1 MDPIETHW
9 CPRHE
14 ESAVPIAT
22 VNPAT
27 GELIEEFTALTKEQV
42 EERLSRAEA
51 AAATLRATDFATRA
65 RWMRAAADLV
75 EADAGR
81 TARMLTIEM
90 GKPIAQA
97 RAEVLKCAHAMRFYA
112 DNAES
117 LLADQP
123 LADPGKVNASAAY
136 TTYAPL
142 GVVLAVMP
150 WNYPMWQVIR
160 FAAPAL
166 MAGNVGLL
174 KHASNVPQSAMYLD
188 TLFERAGFPAGSFQ
202 SLLIGAAGVES
213 VLRDRRVAAATLTG
227 SEPAGRSV
235 AAVAGS
241 EVKKVVLELGGSDPF
256 IVLPSADVRAA
267 ARTAVTART
276 INNGQSCIAAKR
288 FIVHTDVYDEFVE
301 AFVADTK
308 ALTVGDPLDE
318 ETDIGPIATKS
329 GRRELVEL
337 VEDAVAKGAV
347 LRCGGSAVGTEGWF
361 FEPAVLEEVTPAM
374 RVYGEEAFGP
384 LAVVHRVDSVEQAA
398 ELANDTT
405 FGLSSSVWTADPD
418 EERHLIG
425 RLEAGAVFVNG
436 MSVSYPELPFG
447 GVKDSGIGRELAAE
461 GIREFC
467 NLKTVWKR

>member
-1 MDPIETHW
+1 M
-9 CPRHE
+9 
-14 ESAVPIAT
+14 PIAT

-27 GELIEEFTALTKEQV
+27 GELVEEFTPLTGQQV
-42 EERLSRAEA
+42 DQRLARAHA
-51 AAATLRATDFATRA
+51 AAATLRATDFDTRA
-65 RWMRAAADLV
+65 RWMRAATDLV
-75 EADAGR
+75 EAEVDLA
-81 TARMLTIEM
+81 APMLTIEM
-90 GKPIAQA
+90 GKPITQA
-97 RAEVLKCAHAMRFYA
+97 RAEVLKCARAMRFYA
-112 DNAES
+112 DNAEA

-123 LADPGKVNASAAY
+123 LADPGTVKASAAY
-136 TTYAPL
+136 TSYEPL

-174 KHASNVPQSAMYLD
+174 KHASNVPQSALYLD

-202 SLLIGAAGVES
+202 ALLIGAADVEA
-213 VLRDRRVAAATLTG
+213 VVRDRRVAAVTLTG
-227 SEPAGRSV
+227 SEPAGRSI

-241 EVKKVVLELGGSDPF
+241 EVKKAVLELGGSDPF

-276 INNGQSCIAAKR
+276 MNNGQSCIAAKR
-288 FIVHTDVYDEFVE
+288 FIVHTEVYEEFVE
-301 AFVADTK
+301 AFVAGTK
-308 ALTVGDPLDE
+308 ALIVGDPLDE
-318 ETDIGPIATKS
+318 DTEIGPIATES
-329 GRRELVEL
+329 GRRELAEL
-337 VEDAVAKGAV
+337 VDDAVSKGAV
-347 LRCGGSAVGTEGWF
+347 LRCGGSPVGTEGWF
-361 FEPAVLEEVTPAM
+361 FEPTVLEEVTAGM

-384 LAVVHRVDSVEQAA
+384 LAVVHRVDDIEQAA
-398 ELANDTT
+398 ALANDTA
-405 FGLSSSVWTADPD
+405 FGLSSSVWTTDPE
-418 EERHLIG
+418 EERFLIP

-467 NLKTVWKR
+467 NLKTVWKG

>member
-1 MDPIETHW
+1 M
-9 CPRHE
+9 
-14 ESAVPIAT
+14 PIAT

-27 GELIEEFTALTKEQV
+27 GELVAEFAPLTGQEVDQ
-42 EERLSRAEA
+42 RLTRAHTA
-51 AAATLRATDFATRA
+51 AALLRATDFDTRA

-75 EADAGR
+75 EAEVGR
-81 TARMLTIEM
+81 TAPMLTTEM

-97 RAEVLKCAHAMRFYA
+97 RAEVLKCAQAMRFYA
-112 DNAES
+112 DNAET

-123 LADPGKVNASAAY
+123 LADPAAVRASAAY
-136 TTYAPL
+136 TSYEPL

-174 KHASNVPQSAMYLD
+174 KHASNVPQSALYLD

-202 SLLIGAAGVES
+202 ALLIGAADVEA
-213 VLRDRRVAAATLTG
+213 VLRDRRVAAVTLTG
-227 SEPAGRSV
+227 SEPAGRSI

-241 EVKKVVLELGGSDPF
+241 EVKKAVLELGGSDPF
-256 IVLPSADVRAA
+256 IVLPSADVPAA
-267 ARTAVTART
+267 ARTAVAART
-276 INNGQSCIAAKR
+276 MNNGQSCIAAKR
-288 FIVHTDVYDEFVE
+288 FIVHTEVYEEFVE
-301 AFVADTK
+301 AFVAGTK

-318 ETDIGPIATKS
+318 DTEIGPIATES
-329 GRRELVEL
+329 GRRELAEL
-337 VEDAVAKGAV
+337 VDDAVAKGAV
-347 LRCGGSAVGTEGWF
+347 LRCGGSAVGTGGWF
-361 FEPAVLEEVTPAM
+361 FEPAVLEEVTSDM
-374 RVYGEEAFGP
+374 RVYGQEAFGP
-384 LAVVHRVDSVEQAA
+384 LAVVHRVDDIEQAA
-398 ELANDTT
+398 ALANDTT
-405 FGLSSSVWTADPD
+405 FGLSSSVWTTDPD
-418 EERHLIG
+418 EERFLIP

-467 NLKTVWKR
+467 NLKTVWKG